1 MSYSHYQGK
10 NRSVLW
16 LSRQPPQHEM
26 ALLCFLENLN
36 PFQNAE
42 GKPKLMAM
50 NINQPDLGLF
60 IFNMGIFEEQKL
72 FYGGKCRSCKK
83 CKMDG
88 VVFVI
93 YLFCATP
100 TLISTWQY
108 NWNILNSYQLD
119 TWHRHNSWSK
129 QHSSW
134 RVWML
139 LMACVQTEPQL
150 SLVRPELAPPLGWGV
165 RAAKTGP
172 IKFYRGKCQNKYPV
186 IERDKTIGS

>member
-10 NRSVLW
+10 NWSVLW
-16 LSRQPPQHEM
+16 LSRQPPQHEL
-26 ALLCFLENLN
+26 ALLCILEKKLN

-42 GKPKLMAM
+42 GKPKLMAV
-50 NINQPDLGLF
+50 NINRPDLGLF

-93 YLFCATP
+93 YLFSAMP

-108 NWNILNSYQLD
+108 NWNILNSYQLES
-119 TWHRHNSWSK
+119 WHNSWSK
-129 QHSSW
+129 QHSTW
-134 RVWML
+134 RVWDVIDWL
-139 LMACVQTEPQL
+139 VSKLSPSCHWTGQSWHQHSDEEWGQQKLGPLNFTEE
-150 SLVRPELAPPLGWGV
+150 SVRTNIP
-165 RAAKTGP
+165 
-172 IKFYRGKCQNKYPV
+172 
-186 IERDKTIGS
+186 S

>member
-16 LSRQPPQHEM
+16 LSRQPPQHEL
-26 ALLCFLENLN
+26 ALLCILEKKLN

-42 GKPKLMAM
+42 GKPKLMAV
-50 NINQPDLGLF
+50 NINRPDLGLF

-93 YLFCATP
+93 YLFCAMP
-100 TLISTWQY
+100 TLISAWQYNY
-108 NWNILNSYQLD
+108 NWNILNSCHCL
-119 TWHRHNSWSK
+119 
-129 QHSSW
+129 SSMPGPSLSPDDESLSY
-134 RVWML
+134 VL
-139 LMACVQTEPQL
+139 ACVQSYHWSPGQ
-150 SLVRPELAPPLGWGV
+150 P
-165 RAAKTGP
+165 RAGTDWARRREAKTGP

-186 IERDKTIGS
+186 IERDKTVGS